1 MSNWI
6 KAVTPD
12 EVQDGKL
19 YFIGMPPKWKYGA
32 WEFWSEW
39 LNGKRAWSIK
49 PGIALQYE
57 GSDELR
63 KLLTEKELM
72 AVEVPKDADTRWR
85 ARRSK
90 RK

>member
-1 MSNWI
+1 MSSWI
-6 KAVTPD
+6 KPVAPN

-19 YFIGMPPKWKYGA
+19 YFIGMPPQWEYGV
-32 WEFWSEW
+32 WEFWSKW
-39 LNGKRAWSIK
+39 LNGKRAWSGK

-57 GSDELR
+57 GGDELR
-63 KLLTEKELM
+63 KLLIEKGVM

-85 ARRSK
+85 SRRPN